1 MPKPEKDILIKNKIP
16 DVPGLPALD
25 AARQKEFQKAL
36 KRGIYKELRSRNIL
50 SEAQLDSLLERN
62 S

>member
-16 DVPGLPALD
+16 DGPGLPALD
-25 AARQKEFQKAL
+25 AVRQKEFQKAL